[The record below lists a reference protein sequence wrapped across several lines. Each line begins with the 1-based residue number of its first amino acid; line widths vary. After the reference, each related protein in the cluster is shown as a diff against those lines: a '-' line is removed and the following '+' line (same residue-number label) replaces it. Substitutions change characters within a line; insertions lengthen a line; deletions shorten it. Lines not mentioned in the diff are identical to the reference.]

1 VKITEVEA
9 IVLRQ
14 AEVNDGI
21 ADGSQD
27 DLVVRIHTDEG
38 ITGIGEVD
46 SSPELI
52 QALVQAPSSHAV
64 AMSLRDVLIGEDPL
78 DVEGLWH
85 KMYRGLIYIGR
96 RGIAVHAISGIDIA
110 LWDIKGKALGK
121 PIYELLGTPHR
132 ARVRAYASMLMPDTT
147 DEASEA
153 VLALKERHFAAIK
166 LGWGPLGQDPSHDVA
181 LAAAAKEA
189 AGDGVE
195 IMIDAGLGYVADVKK
210 AIWVAREYEQLGIY
224 WLEEPFEPDEYEA
237 YRELADTVD
246 IRITAGEQDTTWWG
260 FRELIDRANVD
271 LVQPDVTRCG
281 GITET
286 LRIAALAHAQG
297 KETVPHA
304 WKSGIVKAASL
315 HCNAVM
321 PDGIWQ
327 EYCVAETPI
336 QNGLT
341 VQRLPI
347 ERDGYVA
354 VPTTPGLGVDLDED
368 VLMSLRVDKPRKLA
382 RAT

>member
-1 VKITEVEA
+1 MKITDVEA

-14 AEVNDGI
+14 AVVNEGI

-46 SSPELI
+46 SSPELV

-64 AMSLRDVLIGEDPL
+64 AVSLRDVLIGEDPL
-78 DVEGLWH
+78 DVERLWQ
-85 KMYRGLIYIGR
+85 KMYRGLIYFGR
-96 RGIAVHAISGIDIA
+96 RGIAIHAISGLDIA

-121 PIYELLGTPHR
+121 PVFELLGTPHR
-132 ARVRAYASMLMPDTT
+132 DRVRAYASMLMPDTT
-147 DEASEA
+147 EEVTEAIT
-153 VLALKERHFAAIK
+153 ALKEQNFTAVK
-166 LGWGPLGQDPSHDVA
+166 LGWGPLGKDSKQDVA

-195 IMIDAGLGYVADVKK
+195 IMIDSGLGYVADAKR
-210 AIWVAREYEQLGIY
+210 AIEVAREYEQIGIY

-237 YRELADTVD
+237 YAELADAVD
-246 IRITAGEQDTTWWG
+246 IRVTAGEQDATWWG
-260 FRELIDRANVD
+260 FRELIDRAHVD

-286 LRIAALAHAQG
+286 LRIAELAHSQG

-304 WKSGIVKAASL
+304 WKSGIIKAASL

-327 EYCVAETPI
+327 EYCVADTPI
-336 QNGLT
+336 AKTLT

-347 ERDGYVA
+347 EADGCVA
-354 VPTTPGLGVDLDED
+354 VPTAPGLGVDLDED
-368 VLMSLRVDKPRKLA
+368 VLESLRVG
-382 RAT
+382 

>member
-1 VKITEVEA
+1 VKITDVEA

-14 AEVNDGI
+14 AVVNEGI

-46 SSPELI
+46 SSPELV

-64 AMSLRDVLIGEDPL
+64 AVSLRDVLIGEDPL
-78 DVEGLWH
+78 DVERLWH
-85 KMYRGLIYIGR
+85 KMYRGLIYFGR
-96 RGIAVHAISGIDIA
+96 RGIAIHAISGLDIA

-121 PIYELLGTPHR
+121 PVCELLGTPR
-132 ARVRAYASMLMPDTT
+132 RDRVRAYASMLMPDTT
-147 DEASEA
+147 VEVTEAIT
-153 VLALKERHFAAIK
+153 ALKEQNFTAVK
-166 LGWGPLGQDPSHDVA
+166 LGWGPLGQDSKQDVA

-189 AGDGVE
+189 AGEGVE
-195 IMIDAGLGYVADVKK
+195 IMIDSGLGYVADAKR
-210 AIWVAREYEQLGIY
+210 AIEVAREYEQIGIY

-237 YRELADTVD
+237 YAELADTVD
-246 IRITAGEQDTTWWG
+246 IRVTAGEQDATWWG
-260 FRELIDRANVD
+260 FRELIDRAHVD

-286 LRIAALAHAQG
+286 LRIAELAHSQG

-304 WKSGIVKAASL
+304 WKSGIIKAASL

-327 EYCVAETPI
+327 EYCVADTPI
-336 QNGLT
+336 AKTLT

-347 ERDGYVA
+347 EADGCVA
-354 VPTTPGLGVDLDED
+354 VPTAPGLGVDLDED
-368 VLMSLRVDKPRKLA
+368 VLESLRVG
-382 RAT
+382 

>member
-1 VKITEVEA
+1 VKITDVEA

-14 AEVNDGI
+14 AEVNEGI

-46 SSPELI
+46 SSPELV

-64 AMSLRDVLIGEDPL
+64 AVSLRDVLIGEDPL
-78 DVEGLWH
+78 DVERLWQ
-85 KMYRGLIYIGR
+85 KMYRGLIYFGR
-96 RGIAVHAISGIDIA
+96 RGIAIHAISGLDIA

-121 PIYELLGTPHR
+121 PVYELLGTPYR
-132 ARVRAYASMLMPDTT
+132 SRVRAYASMLMPDTT
-147 DEASEA
+147 AEVTEA
-153 VLALKERHFAAIK
+153 VQALKEQRFTAVK
-166 LGWGPLGQDPSHDVA
+166 LGWGPLGRDPRHDVA

-189 AGDGVE
+189 AGEGVE
-195 IMIDAGLGYVADVKK
+195 IMIDSGLGYVADAKT
-210 AIWVAREYEQLGIY
+210 AIDVARAYEQIGIY
-224 WLEEPFEPDEYEA
+224 WMEEPFEPDEYEA
-237 YRELADTVD
+237 YAELADTVD
-246 IRITAGEQDTTWWG
+246 LRVTAGEQDATWWG
-260 FRELIDRANVD
+260 FRELIDRAHVD

-286 LRIAALAHAQG
+286 LRIAELARSQG

-304 WKSGIVKAASL
+304 WKSGIIKAASL

-327 EYCVAETPI
+327 EYCVADTPI
-336 QNGLT
+336 AKRLT

-347 ERDGYVA
+347 EDDGCVA
-354 VPTTPGLGVDLDED
+354 VPTAPGLGVDLDED
-368 VLMSLRVDKPRKLA
+368 VLADLRVS
-382 RAT
+382 

>member
-1 VKITEVEA
+1 VKITDVEA

-14 AEVNDGI
+14 AVVNEGI

-46 SSPELI
+46 SSPELV

-64 AMSLRDVLIGEDPL
+64 AVSLRDVLIGEDPL
-78 DVEGLWH
+78 DVERLWH
-85 KMYRGLIYIGR
+85 KMYRGLIYFGR
-96 RGIAVHAISGIDIA
+96 RGIAIHAISGLDIA

-121 PIYELLGTPHR
+121 PVFELLGTPHR
-132 ARVRAYASMLMPDTT
+132 DRVRAYASMLMPDTIEEVT
-147 DEASEA
+147 EAIT
-153 VLALKERHFAAIK
+153 ALKEQNFTAVK
-166 LGWGPLGQDPSHDVA
+166 LGWGPLGKDSKQDVA

-195 IMIDAGLGYVADVKK
+195 IMIDSGLGYVADAKR
-210 AIWVAREYEQLGIY
+210 AIEVAREYEQIGIY

-237 YRELADTVD
+237 YAELADAVD
-246 IRITAGEQDTTWWG
+246 IRVTAGEQDSTWWG
-260 FRELIDRANVD
+260 FRELIDRAHVD

-286 LRIAALAHAQG
+286 LRIAELAHSQG

-304 WKSGIVKAASL
+304 WKSGIIKAASL

-327 EYCVAETPI
+327 EYCVADTPI
-336 QNGLT
+336 AKTLT

-347 ERDGYVA
+347 EADGCVA
-354 VPTTPGLGVDLDED
+354 VPTAPGLGVDLDED
-368 VLMSLRVDKPRKLA
+368 VLESLRVG
-382 RAT
+382 

>member
-1 VKITEVEA
+1 VKITDVEA

-14 AEVNDGI
+14 AVVNEGI

-46 SSPELI
+46 SSPELV

-64 AMSLRDVLIGEDPL
+64 AVSLRDVLIGEDPL
-78 DVEGLWH
+78 DVERLWH
-85 KMYRGLIYIGR
+85 KMYRGLIYFGR
-96 RGIAVHAISGIDIA
+96 RGIAIHAISGLDIA

-121 PIYELLGTPHR
+121 PVCELLGTPQR
-132 ARVRAYASMLMPDTT
+132 DRVRAYASMLMPDTT
-147 DEASEA
+147 REVTEAIT
-153 VLALKERHFAAIK
+153 ALKEQNFTAVK
-166 LGWGPLGQDPSHDVA
+166 LGWGPLGQDSKQDVA

-195 IMIDAGLGYVADVKK
+195 IMIDSGLGYVADAKR
-210 AIWVAREYEQLGIY
+210 AIEVAREYEQIGIY

-237 YRELADTVD
+237 YAELADTVD
-246 IRITAGEQDTTWWG
+246 IRVTAGEQDATWWG
-260 FRELIDRANVD
+260 FRELIDRAHVD

-286 LRIAALAHAQG
+286 LRIAELAHSQG

-304 WKSGIVKAASL
+304 WKSGIIKAASL

-327 EYCVAETPI
+327 EYCVADTPI
-336 QNGLT
+336 AKTLT
-341 VQRLPI
+341 TQRLPI
-347 ERDGYVA
+347 EADGCVA

-368 VLMSLRVDKPRKLA
+368 VLESLRVS
-382 RAT
+382 

>member
-1 VKITEVEA
+1 MKITDVEA

-14 AEVNDGI
+14 AEVNEGI

-38 ITGIGEVD
+38 VTGIGEVD
-46 SSPELI
+46 SSPELV

-64 AMSLRDVLIGEDPL
+64 AVSLRDVLIGEDPL
-78 DVEGLWH
+78 DVERLWQ
-85 KMYRGLIYIGR
+85 KMYRGLIYFGR
-96 RGIAVHAISGIDIA
+96 RGIAIHAISGLDIA

-121 PIYELLGTPHR
+121 PVYELLGTPHR
-132 ARVRAYASMLMPDTT
+132 TRVRAYASMLMPDTT
-147 DEASEA
+147 AEVTEA
-153 VLALKERHFAAIK
+153 VLALKEQRFTAVK
-166 LGWGPLGQDPSHDVA
+166 LGWGPHGKDPRHDVA

-189 AGDGVE
+189 AGDDVE
-195 IMIDAGLGYVADVKK
+195 IMIDSGLGYVADAKT
-210 AIWVAREYEQLGIY
+210 AIDVARAYEQIGIY
-224 WLEEPFEPDEYEA
+224 WMEEPFEPDEYEA
-237 YRELADTVD
+237 YAELADAVD
-246 IRITAGEQDTTWWG
+246 LRITAGEQDATWWG
-260 FRELIDRANVD
+260 FRELIDRARVD

-286 LRIAALAHAQG
+286 LRIAELARSQG

-304 WKSGIVKAASL
+304 WKSGIIKAASL

-327 EYCVAETPI
+327 EYCVADTPI
-336 QNGLT
+336 AKRLT

-347 ERDGYVA
+347 EDDGCVA
-354 VPTTPGLGVDLDED
+354 VPTAPGLGVDLDED
-368 VLMSLRVDKPRKLA
+368 VLADLRVS
-382 RAT
+382 